1 MQQEEVSTRL
11 GWSFLHIDRRS
22 DDNGSR
28 TVDKHLPLLV
38 SKEIAQQ
45 EDCHEEDSTEE
56 TYLAQHDMRTEEIN
70 QYQNQRHDDGY
81 DACLSPTVN
90 TRKVDQRLPPG
101 YEEHLA
107 FWRNLIDGLASC
119 KLQVEAD
126 VFIAWRE
133 QMGTLIIEHSLGN
146 IVCTVIS
153 IAQVIVNFGR
163 NTIVVQYFLI
173 VAYGLL
179 IVTFLIFRIS
189 IVLGYSACRNRAA
202 QHHHD
207 HHDERI
213 SGCTLLA
220 LLTRCIDS
228 IFYIH
233 NSSHC

>member
-11 GWSFLHIDRRS
+11 GWSLLHIDRRS
-22 DDNGSR
+22 DDDGSR
-28 TVDKHLPLLV
+28 TVDEHLPLLV

-45 EDCHEEDSTEE
+45 EDCHKEDSTEE
-56 TYLAQHDMRTEEIN
+56 TYLAQNDMRTEEIN
-70 QYQNQRHDDGY
+70 QDQNQRHDDGY

-107 FWRNLIDGLASC
+107 FRSNLIDGLATC

-189 IVLGYSACRNRAA
+189 IILGYSACRNRAA
-202 QHHHD
+202 QQHHNHQ
-207 HHDERI
+207 DERI